1 MPNQAVL
8 LAASHD
14 VLAFASTAFIG
25 VGTAMFAYF
34 GRPYYWSAID
44 YLEADFTDKL
54 RRMHVSARN
63 VRNGL
68 IGWSATVLALLFGL
82 WLLGDSLVF
91 ALLSATL
98 LFCGPWFVVRRM
110 AEKHRQKLEDQL
122 ADAMVSLSSAI
133 RAGLSLAQALD
144 VLANQS
150 PRPINAEFSRI
161 VGEYEMGKPLDRTL
175 DEAKQR
181 LRSEN
186 FALFAAAL
194 MASRE
199 SGGRLNETVDRIAKS
214 VRELQRLER
223 KVISETAMARKSAVY
238 MALVPF
244 FILIAYFFVD
254 AQAVRSLFVTPAGQ
268 LVLASAVVLNVVAYL
283 WARVILNPDI

>member
-1 MPNQAVL
+1 MPTQVVL
-8 LAASHD
+8 LAASH
-14 VLAFASTAFIG
+14 VVIAVAATAFVG
-25 VGTAMFAYF
+25 VGTALFAYF
-34 GRPYYWSAID
+34 GRPYYWSAIT

-54 RRMHVSARN
+54 RRLHVSTRN
-63 VRNGL
+63 VRGGL
-68 IGWSATVLALLFGL
+68 IAWSVAVAALL
-82 WLLGDSLVF
+82 LGFWFLAGSLVF

-98 LFCGPWFVVRRM
+98 LSCGPWFVVRRM
-110 AEKHRQKLEDQL
+110 AEKHRLKLEDQL

-144 VLANQS
+144 VLADQS
-150 PRPINAEFSRI
+150 PRPINAEFARI

-199 SGGRLNETVDRIAKS
+199 SG
-214 VRELQRLER
+214 
-223 KVISETAMARKSAVY
+223 
-238 MALVPF
+238 
-244 FILIAYFFVD
+244 
-254 AQAVRSLFVTPAGQ
+254 
-268 LVLASAVVLNVVAYL
+268 
-283 WARVILNPDI
+283 